1 MIHKKISMML
11 LLSICLFFCSCN
23 VQETD
28 ISTSST
34 SVANRKDNKKQVDP
48 IDDAASKLYTTLY
61 PVIISFNYEENLFF
75 KKDVKLNL
83 YIDGSKLCTF
93 KQGDSAI
100 FGLILDKGNH
110 DISVSSSMFNSS
122 TKTFYVG
129 KNDLFE
135 ENFPDVFACTLKFKK
150 NKATLDDIIGSDNA
164 FNDNDTE
171 LISIGIMS
179 AVCDTYQP
187 IGNFNAII
195 RKYEKKHPKEK
206 TLKEMRNE
214 IFGDSEEEN

>member
-1 MIHKKISMML
+1 MIHKKISMVL
-11 LLSICLFFCSCN
+11 LLIICLCFCSCN

-28 ISTSST
+28 ISTNSN
-34 SVANRKDNKKQVDP
+34 SVANKKDNEKQVDP
-48 IDDAASKLYTTLY
+48 IDDAASNLYTTIY
-61 PVIISFNYEENLFF
+61 PVIINFNYEENLLF
-75 KKDVKLNL
+75 KKDVKLDL

-110 DISVSSSMFNSS
+110 DISVSSSIFNGS

-164 FNDNDTE
+164 FNDNDIE
-171 LISIGIMS
+171 LISTGVMS
-179 AVCDTYQP
+179 AVCGTYQP
-187 IGNFNAII
+187 IGDFNAII
-195 RKYEKKHPKEK
+195 KKYEKKHPKEK
-206 TLKEMRNE
+206 TFKE
-214 IFGDSEEEN
+214 IFEDSEEDD